1 MSNETATSVESDAHD
16 SQSDAR
22 DPPLQRGLYYL
33 RMVEFLLGSLVGLSV
48 LAVGTV
54 AVIAEVKGT
63 WHWAIHL
70 ESTISYMG
78 IFIGILTALLVPLLV
93 TSLVARRAFDA

>member
-1 MSNETATSVESDAHD
+1 MSNETAPAVGSDSPDRTRRRA
-16 SQSDAR
+16 
-22 DPPLQRGLYYL
+22 LYYL
-33 RMVEFLLGSLVGLSV
+33 RAAEFVLATLVGLSV

-70 ESTISYMG
+70 ESTISFMG
-78 IFIGILTALLVPLLV
+78 IFIGALTAVLVPLVVASLV
-93 TSLVARRAFDA
+93 TRRAFDA

>member
-1 MSNETATSVESDAHD
+1 VSGETATSA
-16 SQSDAR
+16 
-22 DPPLQRGLYYL
+22 DPAPDGLTGRRVLFYL
-33 RMVEFLLGSLVGLSV
+33 RAAEFTVAALVGLSV
-48 LAVGTV
+48 LMVGTV

-78 IFIGILTALLVPLLV
+78 VFIGALTALLVPLLV
-93 TSLVARRAFDA
+93 ASLVARWRYDA